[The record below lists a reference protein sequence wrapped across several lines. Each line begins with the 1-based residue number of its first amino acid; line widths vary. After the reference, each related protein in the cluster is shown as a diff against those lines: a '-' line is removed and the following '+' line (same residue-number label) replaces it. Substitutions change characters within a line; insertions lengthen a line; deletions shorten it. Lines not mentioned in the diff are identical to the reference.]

1 MIAHLMALP
10 QRARTNAPDRMGAA
24 RLSVILSLLNR
35 VAAIADDAALTEG
48 AALQQ
53 VFEEVCAFTG
63 WPIGHLYSRTDEV
76 PARYVSHGVWRLDP
90 GMDDAAIAEF
100 RRLSEQTQFQ
110 MGQGLIGVIAESRQA
125 RAVEDVTV
133 LPQFL
138 RADAARRNGVR
149 GFFGFPVL
157 LGGDCV
163 AVAEFF
169 GRQAG
174 LLDDTSLEIMTYV
187 SSQLARV
194 FERARFERQRTRLMG
209 RFETDV
215 QGAAG
220 QLGGMSRDLTDAA
233 AALSR
238 RCDESGAACAKVAR
252 GIADVADAAG
262 FLDGA
267 MADLAEA
274 ERHTEDRV
282 ALVTATVNRLAGDLR
297 GAVKGLESS
306 SRAAGEIGAI
316 TRDVSEIAA
325 QVRMLGLNASIEAA
339 RAGDLGNGFAIVATE
354 IKSLAQQSEA
364 ASAVIADQ
372 IAGLQ
377 KTVRASAAGMA
388 QVAEKMDALVA
399 TVQGMTEVLGSQ
411 KQAAQVIAGH
421 VEESRGTMA
430 AISTDVRV
438 MDQAMAALSEMA
450 QGLNDLAAGL
460 DATAGAVAASGAGFL
475 AAMRG

>member
-1 MIAHLMALP
+1 MIARLMALP
-10 QRARTNAPDRMGAA
+10 LKSRDYIPDRSGTG

-35 VAAIADDAALTEG
+35 VAAIADDASLAEA

-63 WPIGHLYSRTDEV
+63 WPIGHLYACTDEV

-90 GMDDAAIAEF
+90 GMDAEAIAEF
-100 RRLSEQTQFQ
+100 RRLSEQTQFR
-110 MGQGLIGVIAESRQA
+110 MGQGLIGIIAETRQA

-133 LPQFL
+133 LTQFL

-163 AVAEFF
+163 AVAEFY

-174 LLDDTSLEIMTYV
+174 LLDETSLEIMTYV

-194 FERARFERQRTRLMG
+194 FERARFEKRRKRLMG
-209 RFETDV
+209 QFETNV

-220 QLGGMSRDLTDAA
+220 RLGAMSRDLTSSAG
-233 AALSR
+233 ALTQ
-238 RCDESGAACAKVAR
+238 RCDQSADACTKVAR
-252 GIADVADAAG
+252 GISNIADAAG

-267 MADLAEA
+267 MADLSEA
-274 ERHTEDRV
+274 ERNTEDKV
-282 ALVTATVNRLAGDLR
+282 AIVTETVHRLAGDLR
-297 GAVKGLESS
+297 GAAKGLETS
-306 SRAAGEIGAI
+306 SRAAGDIGAI

-339 RAGDLGNGFAIVATE
+339 RAGELGSGFAIVATE

-364 ASAVIADQ
+364 ASGVIAEQ

-399 TVQGMTEVLGSQ
+399 IVQGMTEVLGSQ

-430 AISTDVRV
+430 AISSDVQV
-438 MDQAMAALSEMA
+438 MDQAMAALSAMA

-460 DATAGAVAASGAGFL
+460 DTTAGAVSASGTEFL
-475 AAMRG
+475 KAMRA